1 MKLTT
6 MVGLGCLALVI
17 TSVSP
22 ASAQTWV
29 ENSYVQSSCLIHLY
43 NEEFGKPATE
53 LYELAKPLRKLQVN
67 FTSPVDWSYW
77 ELWHHEGRRARHG
90 ASMMGP
96 DYTHWHGTYEVAK
109 SFYTHFVPDLRELL
123 ERAHRSEDPK
133 KKAAAGKL
141 EAKLHEVLN
150 SPNHRWFIGKMD
162 PEEAA
167 RRKKAQEEFKAR
179 YKK

>member
-53 LYELAKPLRKLQVN
+53 LYELAKPRVLGVDAPGARSRQASNPPGGAGKALPRARGRPSSQVN
-67 FTSPVDWSYW
+67 GYCGSTVHFAP
-77 ELWHHEGRRARHG
+77 
-90 ASMMGP
+90 AS
-96 DYTHWHGTYEVAK
+96 
-109 SFYTHFVPDLRELL
+109 
-123 ERAHRSEDPK
+123 AHRTSNAP
-133 KKAAAGKL
+133 A
-141 EAKLHEVLN
+141 
-150 SPNHRWFIGKMD
+150 
-162 PEEAA
+162 
-167 RRKKAQEEFKAR
+167 
-179 YKK
+179 